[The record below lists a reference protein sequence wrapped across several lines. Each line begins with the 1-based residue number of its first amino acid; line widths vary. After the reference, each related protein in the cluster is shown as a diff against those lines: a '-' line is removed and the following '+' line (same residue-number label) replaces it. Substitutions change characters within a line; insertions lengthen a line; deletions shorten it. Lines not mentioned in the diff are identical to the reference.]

1 MGYMFRLVN
10 SSKYVAYISQMNI
23 CCADVYW
30 SLCYLEQKFVII
42 CDCSKRLLPV
52 LTQYLI
58 QLFNLC
64 AFNTSTRFNKTDNV
78 RINVT
83 MRHIR
88 VTIVAISI
96 TYSVCVCVCVCL
108 EPQYPIGH
116 ERRMP
121 HIILSS
127 VANPA
132 LSYFSILFHTR
143 QDFRKNFVVLQ
154 IGVLTFSKTFV

>member
-1 MGYMFRLVN
+1 MLKFVYILRSHSQQKCITCLLNKHFKEGITKFSNELNNKLTSTRQQNKYLLEYMGYMFRLVN

-108 EPQYPIGH
+108 EP
-116 ERRMP
+116 
-121 HIILSS
+121 
-127 VANPA
+127 
-132 LSYFSILFHTR
+132 
-143 QDFRKNFVVLQ
+143 
-154 IGVLTFSKTFV
+154 